1 LFSVAL
7 YIASMA
13 EVGQGRTLERV
24 EIAAIAWAVNI
35 FAGIVNTIGTKAIG
49 RMSTLFVWWTL
60 GGTVFLVVSLL
71 VKAPVKVNSISQVQL
86 LSHEVSFG
94 LLEFCRLRIH
104 EFSKV
109 SILTLRKK
117 GIMIGRL
124 SASRDGIPKASSCS
138 LDFSRSGSILYT

>member
-1 LFSVAL
+1 
-7 YIASMA
+7 MA

-71 VKAPVKVNSISQVQL
+71 VKAPVKVKSIIFANPASL
-86 LSHEVSFG
+86 TRNLIRSARILPPSHSRIFKSKLSHLAKEG
-94 LLEFCRLRIH
+94 
-104 EFSKV
+104 
-109 SILTLRKK
+109 
-117 GIMIGRL
+117 
-124 SASRDGIPKASSCS
+124 DN
-138 LDFSRSGSILYT
+138 D